1 MARTVT
7 ALLRASHAAPRWLS
21 LNALGCSA
29 LVTLLVLN
37 LTELLNP
44 DWFGYQLIYED
55 GGSWL
60 AEQGRDPLFL
70 LLISASH
77 TVFGADGY
85 VAARTALGAYFIA
98 FSYFLCVG
106 RVLPLGR
113 PGPTL
118 VSLMIALLMFT
129 ATRFTIQIRE
139 GLAMTLVLLA
149 LRPVLLRDIMPA
161 RTWLLMGCAV
171 LIHAGTLLLLA
182 TLLLA
187 TLLLTRWSSAR
198 PLSAVRVHA
207 LLKQFSPF
215 AAVAGGL
222 LAGLVL
228 VSGGTDAIVD
238 TLYDTS
244 SASNTTLFT
253 KFVYWL
259 AVGAANV
266 LIAREASQAFASR
279 YSTGRAEVFAG
290 LLALIVLP
298 AIYSMIIVQLLAG
311 GPSVLISGTARA
323 LQMVLALLVLL
334 TALRRSLSMPVKL
347 VVVLLIA
354 DQGRTVYES
363 LLSTLVSVAP

>member
-1 MARTVT
+1 MARRVT
-7 ALLRASHAAPRWLS
+7 ALSRVRTAAPRWLS

-29 LVTLLVLN
+29 LVALLVLN
-37 LTELLNP
+37 LTEFLNP

-182 TLLLA
+182 TLLL
-187 TLLLTRWSSAR
+187 TRWGSAR